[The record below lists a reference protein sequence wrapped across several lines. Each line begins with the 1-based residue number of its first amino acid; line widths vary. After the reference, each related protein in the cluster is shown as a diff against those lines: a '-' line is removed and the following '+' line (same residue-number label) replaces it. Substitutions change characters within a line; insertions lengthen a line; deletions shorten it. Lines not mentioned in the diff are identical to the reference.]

1 MDFTK
6 YKQYPP
12 VMLDNREWPSKI
24 LDKAPLW
31 CSVDLR
37 DGNQSLP
44 IPMSINEKVEYFKML
59 VKMGFKEIEVGFPSA
74 SETEFNFLRRL
85 VEENLIPDDV
95 HVQILTQ
102 CREHLI
108 KRSFE
113 ALQGVKNIIIHFY
126 NSTSTLQREVV
137 FKKSKKQIMEI
148 AVEGATLIKE
158 IAKDFDG
165 NVRFEYSPE
174 SFTGTE
180 LDYALEICEA
190 VMDVIKPTVSNKLIL
205 NLPGTVEMSTANV
218 HADQIEWFSKNVK
231 NRDTVLISLHAH
243 NDRGTATAATE
254 LAMLAG
260 ADRVEGTLF
269 GNGERTGNVDLV
281 NLGMNLYT
289 QGIDPE
295 LNFSD
300 IDKIIE
306 IYTRCTRMIVGP
318 RHPWAGNLVYTAFS
332 GSHQDAIKKG
342 LDAQKKSNSHIWEV
356 PYLPIDPSDL
366 NRVYEEIIRINS
378 QSGKGGVAFVLE
390 NSYGYKLPKPMHP
403 EFSTIIQK
411 ITDET
416 GDELSPDN
424 ILTKFTTEY
433 LGIES
438 PFKLL
443 DYTINTTS
451 KEANI
456 SAEIDNNGN
465 IISIV
470 GTGNGPIDAFF
481 NGVKSISDKKIKFHD
496 YSEHSLTEGADSKAV
511 AYIGIEYKNSIIYGV
526 GIDSSINTAS
536 IKALLCAL
544 NRTEKGEK

>member
-1 MDFTK
+1 MDYTK

-12 VMLDNREWPSKI
+12 VGLDSREWPSKI
-24 LDKAPLW
+24 LEKAPLW

-37 DGNQSLP
+37 DGNQALP
-44 IPMSINEKVEYFKML
+44 IPMSINEKVEFFKLL

-74 SETEFNFLRRL
+74 SETEFRFLRKL

-95 HVQILTQ
+95 HIQILTQ
-102 CREHLI
+102 SRAHLI
-108 KRSFE
+108 ERSFE
-113 ALQGVKNIIIHFY
+113 AIQGVKNAIVHFY
-126 NSTSTLQREVV
+126 NSTSTLQRKVV
-137 FKKSKKQIMEI
+137 FKMGREEIKKI
-148 AVEGATLIKE
+148 AVDGAVLIKNM
-158 IAKDFDG
+158 AKDFKG
-165 NVRFEYSPE
+165 NIRYEYSPE

-190 VMDVIKPTVSNKLIL
+190 VMDVIEPTKENKLIL

-218 HADQIEWFSKNVK
+218 HADQIEWFCKNIK

-254 LAMLAG
+254 LALLAG

-281 NLGMNLYT
+281 NLGMNFYT
-289 QGIDPE
+289 QGIDP
-295 LNFSD
+295 LLDFSN
-300 IDKIIE
+300 IDDIIE
-306 IYTRCTRMIVGP
+306 IYTRCTRMTVGP

-342 LDAQKKSNSHIWEV
+342 LEAHKEGGSHIWEV

-390 NSYGYKLPKPMHP
+390 NSYGYKLPKLMHP
-403 EFSTIIQK
+403 EFSKIIQK
-411 ITDET
+411 ITDDT
-416 GDELSPDN
+416 GRELSPDYIFSTFN
-424 ILTKFTTEY
+424 NVY
-433 LGIES
+433 LEIDK
-438 PFKLL
+438 PFKLV
-443 DYTINTTS
+443 DYDIVTNSKITKIN
-451 KEANI
+451 
-456 SAEIDNNGN
+456 AEILDGDK
-465 IISIV
+465 IVHIS
-470 GTGNGPIDAFF
+470 GEGNGPIDAFF
-481 NGVKSISDKKIKFHD
+481 HGVKSLIDDKIKFHD
-496 YSEHSLTEGADSKAV
+496 YSEHSLSEGADSKAV
-511 AYIGIEYKNSIIYGV
+511 AYIGVEINKSIIYGV

-544 NRTEKGEK
+544 NRVKNGE

>member
-1 MDFTK
+1 MDYTK

-12 VMLDNREWPSKI
+12 VKLEDREWPSKV

-37 DGNQSLP
+37 DGNQALP
-44 IPMSINEKVEYFKML
+44 IPMSINEKVEFFNLL
-59 VKMGFKEIEVGFPSA
+59 VNMGFKEIEVGFPSA

-85 VEENLIPDDV
+85 VNDNLIPDDV
-95 HVQILTQ
+95 HIQVLTQ
-102 CREHLI
+102 CRSHLI
-108 KRSFE
+108 TRSFE
-113 ALQGVKNIIIHFY
+113 ALEGVKNTIIHFY
-126 NSTSTLQREVV
+126 NSTSTLQRDVV
-137 FKKSKKQIMEI
+137 FKKSRDEIKNI
-148 AVEGATLIKE
+148 AVEGAKLIKN
-158 IAKDFDG
+158 IAKDFKG

-190 VMDVIKPTVSNKLIL
+190 VMDVIQPTKDNKIIL
-205 NLPGTVEMSTANV
+205 NLPGTVEMSTANI
-218 HADQIEWFSKNVK
+218 HADQIEWFCKNIK
-231 NRDTVLISLHAH
+231 NRETVLISLHAH

-254 LAMLAG
+254 LGVLAG

-269 GNGERTGNVDLV
+269 GNGERTGNVDLI

-295 LNFSD
+295 INFAN
-300 IDKIIE
+300 IDQIIE
-306 IYTRCTRMIVGP
+306 IYSRCTRMTVGP

-342 LDAQKKSNSHIWEV
+342 LEAHKISDNHIWEV

-390 NSYGYKLPKPMHP
+390 NSYGYKLPKAMHP
-403 EFSTIIQK
+403 EFSRKIQK

-416 GDELSPDN
+416 GEELSPEYIFN
-424 ILTKFTTEY
+424 AFNNEY
-433 LGIES
+433 LEINS
-438 PFKLL
+438 PYSLV

-451 KEANI
+451 KETRI
-456 SAEIDNNGN
+456 TAELLNNNKVLSVSG
-465 IISIV
+465 V
-470 GTGNGPIDAFF
+470 GNGPIDAFF
-481 NGVKSISDKKIKFHD
+481 NAVKKVEDRDIKFQD
-496 YSEHSLTEGADSKAV
+496 YTEHSLTEGADSKAV
-511 AYIGIEYKNSIIYGV
+511 AYIGIEINEFVIYGV

-544 NRTEKGEK
+544 NRVK